1 LVAAGCLAATGESVF
16 ANEVATR
23 SFLMGLRKPDG
34 GFGWS
39 DQPRSHLVV
48 THAVVSCCDTM
59 QIKLTGTADLANFVR
74 QDHPGK
80 RKPAKQRYHDF
91 DLLQIRTLK
100 LLGAETSEWN
110 EKVARWKAPI
120 PYASQYEKDAN
131 PIFRRQIATLLCRRE
146 LGLPIDDLKEPMA
159 RFLAERRRVNASF
172 NNTPAKDKSDG
183 HVVATWWGIQASRLL
198 GELDESREA
207 LIHWLQSCQRPDGG
221 FSWKPTSSQ
230 DGPSFSRP
238 TNATYTHAAVS
249 ALHLLDAKPLDTT
262 AAITYVLNLR
272 NADHGFAERP
282 GWLSNPLST
291 YYSIES
297 LARLGAL
304 DQAQQPVTRTA
315 VNRPKET
322 RRPAKVTGNLS
333 VYSAQVQAHGVGSP
347 RDAVILAQRLGI
359 HLWGAKNST
368 PGWIA
373 EAQRVAREVGV
384 AVNFCVTNEDYGTW
398 IKVPGYGTYSH
409 MSDIIAENLTAAAGS
424 LGKGTT
430 VTWPEYRS
438 RRMIPLHKSGGRL
451 IWQFGENED
460 LVRLL
465 LDDSLTRGGFS
476 AISTFHFGNPDFA
489 DTEPFLHLYRGQIP
503 YIALQDA
510 HGKQPWW
517 FSDMTT
523 GFRTLFLAEEPSWE
537 GWLKALENN
546 WTMAVRRDARTNDQ
560 LITHSGSSEVTD
572 FAMQRVEQWK
582 WWGNG
587 NNSRPMV
594 SMVALTPK
602 DRCETGCPKRGVAI
616 RVRCAWTNT
625 GRGTLVEP
633 LSALDSL
640 KVDGEVVVPREVRSK
655 LKDGKLDDVYYL
667 YVIPEIT
674 QGQHHA
680 EVCVNVL
687 STGERALQRITF

>member
-1 LVAAGCLAATGESVF
+1 
-16 ANEVATR
+16 
-23 SFLMGLRKPDG
+23 
-34 GFGWS
+34 
-39 DQPRSHLVV
+39 
-48 THAVVSCCDTM
+48 
-59 QIKLTGTADLANFVR
+59 
-74 QDHPGK
+74 
-80 RKPAKQRYHDF
+80 
-91 DLLQIRTLK
+91 
-100 LLGAETSEWN
+100 
-110 EKVARWKAPI
+110 
-120 PYASQYEKDAN
+120 
-131 PIFRRQIATLLCRRE
+131 
-146 LGLPIDDLKEPMA
+146 
-159 RFLAERRRVNASF
+159 
-172 NNTPAKDKSDG
+172 
-183 HVVATWWGIQASRLL
+183 
-198 GELDESREA
+198 
-207 LIHWLQSCQRPDGG
+207 
-221 FSWKPTSSQ
+221 
-230 DGPSFSRP
+230 
-238 TNATYTHAAVS
+238 
-249 ALHLLDAKPLDTT
+249 
-262 AAITYVLNLR
+262 
-272 NADHGFAERP
+272 
-282 GWLSNPLST
+282 
-291 YYSIES
+291 
-297 LARLGAL
+297 
-304 DQAQQPVTRTA
+304 
-315 VNRPKET
+315 
-322 RRPAKVTGNLS
+322 
-333 VYSAQVQAHGVGSP
+333 
-347 RDAVILAQRLGI
+347 
-359 HLWGAKNST
+359 
-368 PGWIA
+368 
-373 EAQRVAREVGV
+373 
-384 AVNFCVTNEDYGTW
+384 
-398 IKVPGYGTYSH
+398 
-409 MSDIIAENLTAAAGS
+409 
-424 LGKGTT
+424 
-430 VTWPEYRS
+430 
-438 RRMIPLHKSGGRL
+438 LHKSGGRL

-560 LITHSGSSEVTD
+560 LITHSGSSEVTE
-572 FAMQRVEQWK
+572 FAMQRVGQWK

-602 DRCETGCPKRGVAI
+602 DRYETGCPKRGVAI